1 MDIALTF
8 LGTAGAV
15 PTPQRNLSAT
25 LLQRGSDRILVDCG
39 EGTQRQLIRAAV
51 GLTQIQT
58 ILLTHLHADH
68 YLGLP
73 GMLKTWDL
81 WGRTDPVDIHGPR
94 GLLDLVELLRRII
107 GRTDFPVHWHEHRAG
122 DVLSMEGAR
131 LVAVGTDHRIPSLGW
146 LLAEEDRPGRFDVAT
161 ARRLGVTDGPDCGR
175 LQRGESVTARD
186 GRVVQPSEVLGP
198 PRPGRRIVLTGD
210 TRPCNAVIEAAA
222 GADLLVHDST
232 FTTAEQQRAEET
244 YHSTAREAALVAKVA
259 GVRRL
264 ALTHLSYRHHPRDLH
279 AEAREVF
286 PDCVLPADLDRMI
299 VPFPEKGAAYL
310 DKEPVAVPS

>member
-1 MDIALTF
+1 MEIVLTF

-15 PTPQRNLSAT
+15 PTPHRGLSST
-25 LLQRGSDRILVDCG
+25 LLQRGGDRILVDCG
-39 EGTQRQLIRAAV
+39 EGTQRQLIKAAV

-81 WGRTDPVDIHGPR
+81 WGRTDPVHIHGPR

-107 GRTDFPVHWHEHRAG
+107 GRTDFPIHWHEQRAG
-122 DVLSMEGAR
+122 DLLPLTGAH
-131 LVAVGTDHRIPSLGW
+131 LVAIATDHRIPSLGW
-146 LLAEEDRPGRFDVAT
+146 LLREDDRPGRFDT
-161 ARRLGVTDGPDCGR
+161 SRARELGVPYGPACGL
-175 LQRGESVTARD
+175 LQRGEAVTTPQ
-186 GRVVQPSEVLGP
+186 GRLVRPDEVLGP

-210 TRPCNAVIEAAA
+210 TRPCAPVIEAAH

-244 YHSTAREAALVAKVA
+244 YHSTAREAAEVALAA
-259 GVRRL
+259 GVRKL
-264 ALTHLSYRHHPRDLH
+264 ALTHLSYRHHPRELH

-286 PDCVLPADLDRMI
+286 PDCVLPADLDRMV
-299 VPFPEKGAAYL
+299 VPFPEKGPAYL
-310 DKEPVAVPS
+310 EKELVAPPP